1 MITFFR
7 KIRKK
12 LATDNQFFKY
22 SRYAFGEILLVV
34 IGILLALQIN
44 NWNERKK
51 EAENYKLVLEQIYN
65 DVNEKKDWIK
75 NNLLSLERQV
85 SLIDSILLNPDSI
98 PDSILPFALFYV
110 DMKIDLYSIRNNQ
123 GQEILSGLNYNYDD
137 LNQLKVTKQIN
148 SFVKNFSWISERKEL
163 LLEPLLNREGIPSPS
178 LTFSFSEFNNFKGM
192 DKSFFNQ
199 GEIDQVRSLIRT
211 TAFKSGLRTLKAS
224 RLKTIQLDLANTLD
238 EANSLL
244 QIIKSY
250 NPEVRLLYKDIG
262 IVGSALESGWDK
274 TVYMKQ
280 TDREKSVWV
289 IEVQLNDG
297 ELKFRSS
304 DSWTQNWGG
313 SSFPEGDA
321 IYYFEDIPV
330 KAGFYRVTLNLENKT
345 YQFDPLEK

>member
-12 LATDNQFFKY
+12 LADDNQFFKY
-22 SRYAFGEILLVV
+22 SRYALGEILLVV
-34 IGILLALQIN
+34 IGILIALQIN

-51 EAENYKLVLEQIYN
+51 EDENYKLVLEQVYN

-85 SLIDSILLNPDSI
+85 ALIDSLLLSPENI

-110 DMKIDLYSIRNNQ
+110 DMKIDLYSIRNAE
-123 GQEILSGLNYNYDD
+123 GREILSNLNYNYDD

-148 SFVKNFSWISERKEL
+148 SFVKNFSWITEKKEL
-163 LLEPLLNREGIPSPS
+163 LLEPLLNKEGIPSPS
-178 LTFSFSEFNNFKGM
+178 LTFTFSEFNNFKGM

-199 GEIDQVRSLIRT
+199 GEIDQIRSLIPT
-211 TAFKSGLRTLKAS
+211 NAFQTGLRTLRAS

-244 QIIKSY
+244 QIIESY
-250 NPEVRLLYKDIG
+250 SPEVRLLYTDIG
-262 IVGSALESGWDK
+262 IIGSALETGWGQ
-274 TVYMKQ
+274 TVYMNQ
-280 TDREKSVWV
+280 TDPKKSIWT
-289 IEVQLNDG
+289 IETTLNDG
-297 ELKFRSS
+297 EIKFRSS

-313 SSFPEGDA
+313 SSFPKGDA
-321 IYYFEDIPV
+321 IYYYEDIAV
-330 KAGFYRVTLNLENKT
+330 KAGHYKVTLDLENKT
-345 YQFDPLEK
+345 YQFDLLEK